1 MSMNSI
7 PVLQVL
13 RDTMSML
20 GARQKVLARN
30 IANADT
36 PGFAAKDIDQDNFQK
51 TLAGLTS
58 GSARS
63 HARRLGKLTLEITDP
78 RHISSS
84 SNATGRTSAPF
95 NVVTSPDSEISMN
108 GNSVVLEEQVS
119 RVAQTR
125 MRYEAAAG
133 LYEKS
138 MGLLR
143 LALSR
148 PGR

>member
-1 MSMNSI
+1 MSMSSI
-7 PVLQVL
+7 TVFQVL

-36 PGFAAKDIDQDNFQK
+36 PGYAARDIDNKSFQK
-51 TLAGLTS
+51 TLAAAMGK
-58 GSARS
+58 SAK
-63 HARRLGKLTLEITDP
+63 G
-78 RHISSS
+78 
-84 SNATGRTSAPF
+84 ATGVALKVTEPGHLRGHAGGTGSSASSF
-95 NVVTSPDSEISMN
+95 KITTSPDSETSMS

-143 LALSR
+143 IALSR

>member
-1 MSMNSI
+1 MSMSNI
-7 PVLQVL
+7 QIFQAL
-13 RDTMSML
+13 RGTMSML
-20 GARQKVLARN
+20 GERQKVLARN

-36 PGFAAKDIDQDNFQK
+36 PGFVARDVDESHFQK
-51 TLAGLTS
+51 LLNQSAAGNGRGVGRVTLQVTD
-58 GSARS
+58 SA
-63 HARRLGKLTLEITDP
+63 
-78 RHISSS
+78 HIRSSS
-84 SNATGRTSAPF
+84 TGNDPSRSYKI
-95 NVVTSPDSEISMN
+95 VSRPDSETTIN
-108 GNSVVLEEQVS
+108 GNSVVLEEQVM
-119 RVAQTR
+119 RVAETR

>member
-1 MSMNSI
+1 MSMNNI
-7 PVLQVL
+7 QVFQIL
-13 RDTMSML
+13 RDTMAML

-36 PGFAAKDIDQDNFQK
+36 PGYTARDIDQKSFRRALESAMGQGAK
-51 TLAGLTS
+51 GASGLSLKVTEPGHLRGPAGAS
-58 GSARS
+58 G
-63 HARRLGKLTLEITDP
+63 
-78 RHISSS
+78 
-84 SNATGRTSAPF
+84 APGAQF
-95 NVVTSPDSEISMN
+95 KVIQAPDSETSMN

-119 RVAQTR
+119 RVAETR

>member
-7 PVLQVL
+7 PVFQVL

-20 GARQKVLARN
+20 SARQKVLARN

-36 PGFAAKDIDQDNFQK
+36 PGYKARDIDQKTFQSALEGVIGKSGKGAAALALKVTEPGHLRAHNSKAGGPALLFK
-51 TLAGLTS
+51 TV
-58 GSARS
+58 SA
-63 HARRLGKLTLEITDP
+63 
-78 RHISSS
+78 
-84 SNATGRTSAPF
+84 
-95 NVVTSPDSEISMN
+95 PDSETSVN